1 MISIHLKKG
10 YDLNVAGKPSR
21 ELKTL
26 PPPDQVALLPDKLP
40 FVKPR
45 LTVKTGDR
53 VQVGSVLFEDKANPG
68 VKFVSPGGGTVVDIQ
83 YGPRRV
89 IEAVVI
95 RLDGEEAFAQ
105 FPPIPENRIAD
116 VARDKLAAALVDG
129 GVWPLIREL
138 PFRNIPRPDTQMP
151 SAVFVDLSSEEPFQP
166 VPGVYLRDRA
176 DLLRYGAGV
185 LRRLAKRVIVSIAD
199 RDADLLAETGLEDA
213 PDCFPIRY
221 RGHYPAG
228 DPGVLLYRTK
238 RTAKE
243 NRSWFIHGQDL
254 LLLAGLLRDG
264 VFPTERTVVVGGTGS
279 PVHGH
284 IRTRIGAPLAHL
296 LGGAGPNGDTRY
308 IQGGLLSGYA
318 APREG
323 HLGLY
328 ETGLTLIPEG
338 RERELF
344 GFIRPGYSKPSYSRA
359 FLSVFHTA
367 PFERNCNTHGEERA
381 CINCGYCA
389 HVCPV
394 DILPQY
400 TMKALRADEIE
411 EALALGLLDCV
422 ECGLCTY
429 VCPSKLELYQTL
441 KNAKARYHQEMNR

>member
-21 ELKTL
+21 ELKHL
-26 PPPDQVALLPDKLP
+26 PSPDQVALLPDKLP
-40 FVKPR
+40 FVKTR
-45 LTVKTGDR
+45 LIVKTGDR
-53 VQVGSVLFEDKANPG
+53 VQIGSVLFEDKANPG
-68 VKFVSPGGGTVVDIQ
+68 VRFLSPGGGEVIDIR

-95 RLDGEEAFAQ
+95 RLDSNEDHRE
-105 FPPIPENRIAD
+105 FPAIPENRIAD
-116 VARDKLAAALVDG
+116 VPREKLLAALVDG

-138 PFRNIPRPDTQMP
+138 PFRNIPRPGAEMP
-151 SAVFVDLSSEEPFQP
+151 PAVIVSLSSKEPFQP
-166 VPGVYLRDRA
+166 IPNLYFRDKA
-176 DLLRYGAGV
+176 DLLVYGTRV

-199 RDADLLAETGLEDA
+199 RDADLLAGKGLGEA
-213 PDCFPIRY
+213 PDCFPIRF

-238 RTAKE
+238 RTSKE

-264 VFPTERTVVVGGTGS
+264 VFPTERTVSVGGTAS
-279 PVHGH
+279 PVRGH
-284 IRTRIGAPLAHL
+284 FRTRIGAPLAHL
-296 LGGAGPNGDTRY
+296 LSGAEPNGDIRY
-308 IQGGLLSGYA
+308 VQGGLLSGYA
-318 APREG
+318 ASGKG

-328 ETGLTLIPEG
+328 ETALTLIPEG
-338 RERELF
+338 GERELF
-344 GFIRPGYSKPSYSRA
+344 GFIRPGFHKPSYSRA

-367 PFERNCNTHGEERA
+367 PFARNCNTHGEERA

-429 VCPSKLELYQTL
+429 VCPSKIELYQIL
-441 KNAKARYHQEMNR
+441 KNAKASYYQEMNR